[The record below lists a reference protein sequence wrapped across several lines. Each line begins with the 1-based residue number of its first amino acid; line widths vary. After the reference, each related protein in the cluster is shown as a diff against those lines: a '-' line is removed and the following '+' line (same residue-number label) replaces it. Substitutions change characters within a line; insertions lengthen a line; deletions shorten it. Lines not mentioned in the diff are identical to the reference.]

1 MPYLR
6 NAIIFLVPLI
16 GFAAFQ
22 AATAPL
28 RYELWKLTSDAVNAI
43 LSPGTDPLDWNHIR
57 DWNRIRDLELRLAI
71 YTWSLFVLIGVVTGI
86 LIRNRLSAE
95 QAANAWIAMSIGIGT
110 AMILLGVND
119 MSWFD
124 NELNIGLAVL
134 FAISVVWIKAKIAAH
149 RARRRVK

>member
-22 AATAPL
+22 AATVPL
-28 RYELWKLTSDAVNAI
+28 RYELWKLTSDAVNAF
-43 LSPGTDPLDWNHIR
+43 LSPGTDPL

-71 YTWSLFVLIGVVTGI
+71 YIWSLFVLIGVVTGI
-86 LIRNRLSAE
+86 LIPNRLSAE

-110 AMILLGVND
+110 AMILLGVNE

-124 NELNIGLAVL
+124 TKLNIGLAIL
-134 FAISVVWIKAKIAAH
+134 FAISVLWIKAKIAALW
-149 RARRRVK
+149 ARLGVQ

>member
-16 GFAAFQ
+16 VLAAFQ

-28 RYELWKLTSDAVNAI
+28 RYELWNLSSDAINAF
-43 LSPGTDPLDWNHIR
+43 LSPGTDPV

-71 YTWSLFVLIGVVTGI
+71 YNWSVFVLIGVVTGI
-86 LIRNRLSAE
+86 LIPNRLSAE

-119 MSWFD
+119 LSWFD
-124 NELNIGLAVL
+124 NELNIGLAGL
-134 FAISVVWIKAKIAAH
+134 FAIAVVWIKTKIAALW
-149 RARRRVK
+149 ARRGVK